1 MNYFAAN
8 NINKMYV
15 RFSGNEISPKL
26 YLEMGILAS
35 EQDTLM
41 SKSIKPLSTEHQCF
55 LTGHFV
61 ISTSSQDKIHIA
73 GKEILIW
80 SHPLNITNLQ
90 RSFLTESSGTLAENP
105 DSKTPLQKIL
115 ILLI

>member
-73 GKEILIW
+73 GKEILI
-80 SHPLNITNLQ
+80 
-90 RSFLTESSGTLAENP
+90 
-105 DSKTPLQKIL
+105 
-115 ILLI
+115 